1 MHEKLKNQI
10 GYKSTLLA
18 SETQTTAELSL
29 HMSRLETIITSI
41 ADEESI
47 VSAENKTLKSEIIK
61 MQTLKEQDLKFKLSC
76 ENHLA

>member
-10 GYKSTLLA
+10 DYKSTLLT

-47 VSAENKTLKSEIIK
+47 VSAENKTLESEILK
-61 MQTLKEQDLKFKLSC
+61 MQTLKEQDLKFKLNC

>member
-10 GYKSTLLA
+10 DYKSTLLT

-47 VSAENKTLKSEIIK
+47 VSAENKTLEIEILK
-61 MQTLKEQDLKFKLSC
+61 MQTLKEQDLKFKLNC